1 MKKIDNTK
9 SNTDYDI
16 AICPHMTLSGND
28 KTFNTGFFYKNH
40 YNFHIFANTITPLH
54 CCLFRRTVINR
65 LEYFDIS
72 LSGLEDY
79 DFMFRAALN
88 NFRFISN
95 HNTLAIYRHHE
106 NNSSLNIDWEDM
118 CYTTAVKFDKLI
130 NDHIN
135 NYCFIDLYGL
145 SSIYI
150 VFASSIIG
158 YAFKYKTISQQKES
172 ILLNMAIKYI
182 LLACSCNDIKDKSV
196 NTVILYTCLI
206 RIKAMQY
213 TNNKYLSKAL
223 EQFKKIIPQA
233 FAYEAT
239 QTTLKQLSSDNY
251 IPPSDIIS
259 IFTPGVSH
267 LRHLL

>member
-1 MKKIDNTK
+1 MK
-9 SNTDYDI
+9 
-16 AICPHMTLSGND
+16 
-28 KTFNTGFFYKNH
+28 
-40 YNFHIFANTITPLH
+40 
-54 CCLFRRTVINR
+54 NR
-65 LEYFDIS
+65 LKYFDIS
-72 LSGLEDY
+72 LSGLEYY
-79 DFMFRAALN
+79 DFMFKAVLN

-106 NNSSLNIDWEDM
+106 NNSSLNIDWKGM
-118 CYTTAVKFDKLI
+118 CYTTAVKFNKLI

-135 NYCFIDLYGL
+135 YYCFIESYGL
-145 SSIYI
+145 STIYI

-196 NTVILYTCLI
+196 NVVILYTYLI
-206 RIKAMQY
+206 RIIAIQY

-223 EQFKKIIPQA
+223 EQFAKISPQA
-233 FAYEAT
+233 FACEAT
-239 QTTLKQLSSDNY
+239 QTTVKQLSSDNY

-259 IFTPGVSH
+259 IFSPCVSH
-267 LRHLL
+267 IRHLL